1 MSAVASVLPFHWA
14 KLQGDD
20 GKKLEE
26 TGCFLLCLFCNLL
39 IIKYYPPP
47 YGKIPSFFQHG
58 FVRCDFLIT

>member
-39 IIKYYPPP
+39 IIKYYPPLWKNSIIFP
-47 YGKIPSFFQHG
+47 AWF
-58 FVRCDFLIT
+58 CAL